1 MQGTNYNHWG
11 FGGWVSFLHEN
22 QGLKISF
29 LLSMTF
35 VYFLAIINQLRSRSL
50 EFYPPLYFFV
60 IHLRH
65 HLLCVLNLPGT
76 LVLFFRARFDP

>member
-50 EFYPPLYFFV
+50 EFPP
-60 IHLRH
+60 
-65 HLLCVLNLPGT
+65 P
-76 LVLFFRARFDP
+76 